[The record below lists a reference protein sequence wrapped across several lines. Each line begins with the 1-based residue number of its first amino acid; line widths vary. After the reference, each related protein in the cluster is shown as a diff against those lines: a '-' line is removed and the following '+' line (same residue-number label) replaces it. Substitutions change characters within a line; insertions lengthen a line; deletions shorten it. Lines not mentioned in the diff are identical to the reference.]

1 MDRKIDNL
9 ELIDESLQKPK
20 EDYKKEVQKLEIL
33 QNNTEEIHSHEASQ
47 IFDQSDITQSCSF
60 SLNERKKSHDSTSIC
75 GSQVETLSQTSESS
89 FFLSYTNQ
97 NTQNITS
104 NEIIQ
109 TEEYKVNKDN
119 SYYFGVAEYFQK
131 LMPEKFIEY
140 TKTKN
145 YLNKNNLSKK
155 RDQNNPNIDNY
166 IDNHM
171 DNYFY
176 FPIVY
181 CPINTFYFNNISN
194 IIYNNNKCKKNRKEN
209 IKQEQRNKNKNK
221 KDIGEDKKENENEEV
236 KTEKIKDKPKEE
248 KDELIQE
255 KSINEKRSKY
265 QNYPKMRNNY
275 NNRSKYQDNT
285 YRKTNYNNKNTRNN
299 QNYNNRKYNNNF
311 SNNYYNNYSDKA
323 YNYYYLNESIKEER
337 TRYYYNNYQK
347 RRYQKPYE
355 NKFSNYK

>member
-119 SYYFGVAEYFQK
+119 SYYFGVEEYFQK

-176 FPIVY
+176 G
-181 CPINTFYFNNISN
+181 C
-194 IIYNNNKCKKNRKEN
+194 R
-209 IKQEQRNKNKNK
+209 QALLAR
-221 KDIGEDKKENENEEV
+221 
-236 KTEKIKDKPKEE
+236 
-248 KDELIQE
+248 
-255 KSINEKRSKY
+255 
-265 QNYPKMRNNY
+265 
-275 NNRSKYQDNT
+275 
-285 YRKTNYNNKNTRNN
+285 
-299 QNYNNRKYNNNF
+299 
-311 SNNYYNNYSDKA
+311 
-323 YNYYYLNESIKEER
+323 
-337 TRYYYNNYQK
+337 
-347 RRYQKPYE
+347 
-355 NKFSNYK
+355 